1 MEPREMVN
9 QLNQMARGF
18 QHSQIL
24 FTALRND
31 VFSLL
36 RAAALPAEVAA
47 ARDWPERGARMLLDG
62 LVAIGLVENLGNGA
76 YRNTETAELCLVPG
90 APNDQRH
97 ILEHLS
103 HSYES
108 FARLDESL
116 RSGGPVRSEREG
128 RTEEELKAFI
138 LGMADLTKTTA
149 PAVVDALDMA
159 GPKRLLDLGAGP
171 AAYAIAFLEACPEL
185 HATVFDM
192 PPVIPIAREQ
202 VEKAGLLD
210 RCSFMAGDLT
220 KDDIGSGYDVV
231 FMSNII
237 HSFDATENRE
247 IVKKSFDALAPGGR
261 LVVKD
266 FLLEPGRTGPAFGL
280 VFAINMLLHTP
291 AGDTYTQDDVASWC
305 SEAGFTKGE
314 LIALGYA
321 SRMWV
326 ASKE

>member
-9 QLNQMARGF
+9 QLNQVARGF

-36 RAAALPAEVAA
+36 RTAAVPAEIAA

-62 LVAIGLVENLGNGA
+62 LVAIGLVENMGTGA

-90 APNDQRH
+90 APHDQRH

-103 HSYES
+103 HSYDS
-108 FARLDESL
+108 FARLDESV
-116 RSGGPVRSEREG
+116 RTGGPVKSESEG
-128 RTEEELKAFI
+128 RTEEELTAFI
-138 LGMADLTKTTA
+138 HGMADLTKTTA
-149 PAVVDALDMA
+149 PAVVSALDLT
-159 GPKRLLDLGAGP
+159 RCTHLLDVGAGP
-171 AAYAIAFLEACPEL
+171 AAYSVAFLEAYPNL
-185 HATVFDM
+185 HATILDM
-192 PPVIPIAREQ
+192 PQVIPIAQER
-202 VEKAGLLD
+202 VEKAGLTD
-210 RCSFMAGDLT
+210 RCQFIAGDLT
-220 KDDIGSGYDVV
+220 QDPFGDGYDIV
-231 FMSNII
+231 FLSNII
-237 HSFDATENRE
+237 HSFDSMQNRA
-247 IVKKSFDALAPGGR
+247 IVKKSFDALEPGGR
-261 LVVKD
+261 LIVKD

-291 AGDTYTQDDVASWC
+291 AGDTYTQDEVASWC

-326 ASKE
+326 ASKG